1 MNTGAFIHDLLDWI
15 DNNLDSRL
23 DIETVS
29 RRAGYS
35 KWHLQRLFKEHTGSP
50 LAEYIRAQK
59 LQKSVE
65 RLAHSDEL
73 ILNVA
78 IALGFDSQQSFNRSF
93 KRQYGQA
100 PGMATQY
107 RPWIPADEPVARPF
121 GYQLQRKPSV
131 NRGFYQSYLLITSQ
145 ERLWA
150 YSHSIVAGG
159 LPLMSYDTR
168 YAIDFIDYSV
178 RHAAYESHTAGAPSA
193 RS

>member
-23 DIETVS
+23 DIETVA

-35 KWHLQRLFKEHTGSP
+35 KWHLQRIFKEHTGYP
-50 LAEYIRAQK
+50 LGEYIRVQK

-65 RLAHSDEL
+65 RLAHSDEP

-100 PGMATQY
+100 PGVWRRSISRSAAQ
-107 RPWIPADEPVARPF
+107 
-121 GYQLQRKPSV
+121 
-131 NRGFYQSYLLITSQ
+131 TSRQ
-145 ERLWA
+145 
-150 YSHSIVAGG
+150 
-159 LPLMSYDTR
+159 
-168 YAIDFIDYSV
+168 
-178 RHAAYESHTAGAPSA
+178 
-193 RS
+193 

>member
-35 KWHLQRLFKEHTGSP
+35 KWHLQRIFKEHTGSP

-65 RLAHSDEL
+65 RLAQSDEP

-78 IALGFDSQQSFNRSF
+78 IALGFDSQQSFTAALSVSMVR
-93 KRQYGQA
+93 RQGHGDA
-100 PGMATQY
+100 
-107 RPWIPADEPVARPF
+107 V
-121 GYQLQRKPSV
+121 S
-131 NRGFYQSYLLITSQ
+131 
-145 ERLWA
+145 
-150 YSHSIVAGG
+150 
-159 LPLMSYDTR
+159 
-168 YAIDFIDYSV
+168 
-178 RHAAYESHTAGAPSA
+178 AAVDPD
-193 RS
+193 R

>member
-23 DIETVS
+23 DIGTVA

-35 KWHLQRLFKEHTGSP
+35 KWHLQRLFKEHTGYP

-65 RLAHSDEL
+65 RLAHSDEP

-93 KRQYGQA
+93 KRQFGQA
-100 PGMATQY
+100 PAHGAAASATRIRRDY
-107 RPWIPADEPVARPF
+107 ASRPRPSLTKFCARRGAVAAADIKRLTPHPACAPLRDLPF
-121 GYQLQRKPSV
+121 FDRQ
-131 NRGFYQSYLLITSQ
+131 N
-145 ERLWA
+145 
-150 YSHSIVAGG
+150 
-159 LPLMSYDTR
+159 
-168 YAIDFIDYSV
+168 
-178 RHAAYESHTAGAPSA
+178 SA
-193 RS
+193 RGCSPSFF

>member
-100 PGMATQY
+100 PGGMATQY
-107 RPWIPADEPVARPF
+107 RLPWIPADEPVAHVPF
-121 GYQLQRKPSV
+121 GYQLQKK
-131 NRGFYQSYLLITSQ
+131 N
-145 ERLWA
+145 
-150 YSHSIVAGG
+150 
-159 LPLMSYDTR
+159 PL
-168 YAIDFIDYSV
+168 
-178 RHAAYESHTAGAPSA
+178 
-193 RS
+193 

>member
-65 RLAHSDEL
+65 RLAHSDEP

-100 PGMATQY
+100 PGAW
-107 RPWIPADEPVARPF
+107 RRSI
-121 GYQLQRKPSV
+121 GC
-131 NRGFYQSYLLITSQ
+131 RGSGQMSQ
-145 ERLWA
+145 
-150 YSHSIVAGG
+150 
-159 LPLMSYDTR
+159 
-168 YAIDFIDYSV
+168 
-178 RHAAYESHTAGAPSA
+178 
-193 RS
+193 

>member
-15 DNNLDSRL
+15 DNNLDSRS

-29 RRAGYS
+29 GRAGYS
-35 KWHLQRLFKEHTGSP
+35 KWHLQRIFKEHTGSP

-65 RLAHSDEL
+65 RLAQSDEP

-100 PGMATQY
+100 PGAW
-107 RPWIPADEPVARPF
+107 RRSI
-121 GYQLQRKPSV
+121 GC
-131 NRGFYQSYLLITSQ
+131 RGSRQMSQ
-145 ERLWA
+145 
-150 YSHSIVAGG
+150 
-159 LPLMSYDTR
+159 
-168 YAIDFIDYSV
+168 
-178 RHAAYESHTAGAPSA
+178 
-193 RS
+193 